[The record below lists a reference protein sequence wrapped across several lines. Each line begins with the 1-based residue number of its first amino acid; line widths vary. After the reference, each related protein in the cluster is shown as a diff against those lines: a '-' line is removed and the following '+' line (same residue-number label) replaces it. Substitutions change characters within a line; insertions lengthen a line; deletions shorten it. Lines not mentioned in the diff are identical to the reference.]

1 MRSVKG
7 GASYAAVL
15 GLIDIKIDIKI
26 DTKIDTKINTNVVP
40 TWQHFAPRPTG
51 PNTGLNLRNDTTG
64 NVFGGQKAKRHRRT
78 KIGTGARIAAAK
90 YGRHIR
96 AHRI

>member
-26 DTKIDTKINTNVVP
+26 DTKIDTNVVP

-78 KIGTGARIAAAK
+78 KIGTRARIAAAK
-90 YGRHIR
+90 YWRHIR